1 MALKVKTKA
10 KTKTR
15 KRKAGSSNPTT
26 DETTIV
32 KKETRGRKRKPRGR
46 KPKTDKPIVAKK
58 GPPTATETKVARQ
71 IGITVTQLRKSLA
84 SGAEK
89 RRKKPIDP
97 EKKVAGGDTPRNY
110 GGVRVRKGR
119 STGTLPPM
127 TSGAASPQAR
137 ARDIGK
143 QEAALAGR
151 LEQEA
156 AKRTGRGSKLI
167 QRMVAQ
173 RPEAAGQPTRL
184 PLVRGSAAQR
194 GNLGEGVNTAL
205 PSKMQVDPDP
215 KNYSRAQLRRLI
227 KNGTVKLVQRGRNPD
242 GSPRVIVVSTGRFAP
257 PQAAT
262 AEAMGIGKH
271 ADYLPSEEELRAMGG
286 FEIRKRGG
294 TVRRKAG
301 GPIGVGAALRGYG
314 KGYKK

>member
-1 MALKVKTKA
+1 MALKIKPKA

-15 KRKAGSSNPTT
+15 KRKAGSSKPKT

-97 EKKVAGGDTPRNY
+97 EKKVAGK
-110 GGVRVRKGR
+110 VRGRR